1 MKIKRFISFILA
13 AIMILSLC
21 SVSAFAASPDTDQD
35 YNSNDDNPF
44 AIVIY
49 DADGNIIETHYLP
62 RTLYVNGEQFTIP
75 AGGSLRTYQYGA
87 AIAFY
92 AGFYFVHSDHSG
104 YATTRNRSVTV
115 SIRAASSV
123 GGTRVEKDHE
133 IFSTNEENNIGTE
146 YYEAGIQAGCSAVR
160 LEWMVEESSLYY
172 DALYTNNSSSSMTIA
187 LLVGRD

>member
-1 MKIKRFISFILA
+1 M
-13 AIMILSLC
+13 
-21 SVSAFAASPDTDQD
+21 
-35 YNSNDDNPF
+35 
-44 AIVIY
+44 
-49 DADGNIIETHYLP
+49 
-62 RTLYVNGEQFTIP
+62 
-75 AGGSLRTYQYGA
+75 RTYQYGA